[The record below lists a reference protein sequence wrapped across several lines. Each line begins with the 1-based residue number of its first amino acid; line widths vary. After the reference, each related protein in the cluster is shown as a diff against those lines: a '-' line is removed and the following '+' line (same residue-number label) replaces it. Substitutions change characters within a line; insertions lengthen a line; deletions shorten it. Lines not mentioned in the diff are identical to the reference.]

1 MGALWKTIE
10 DTMYAVIRT
19 GGKQYKVAP
28 QDELQIEKIEGA
40 AGDAVQFPDVL
51 MIGGE
56 GEPKV
61 GTPLIAG
68 AAVSAEVVEQGRGP
82 KVIIFKKRRRQNYRR
97 KRGHRQDLTTVR
109 ILDILTDVEI
119 AAPVAKESKPAPAP
133 EAAAGAK
140 PAKPRAKK
148 AEGEAPAEAAAPATE
163 AKAPAPEGEGKKPKA
178 AKPKATGEAAEAKP
192 AAPKKPRAK
201 KAE

>member
-1 MGALWKTIE
+1 
-10 DTMYAVIRT
+10 MYAVIRT

-28 QDELQIEKIEGA
+28 EDVLQIEKIDGA
-40 AGDAVQFPDVL
+40 AGDAVQFADVL

-56 GEPKV
+56 GESAV
-61 GTPLIAG
+61 GAPLVAG

-97 KRGHRQDLTTVR
+97 KKGHRQDLTTVR
-109 ILDILTDVEI
+109 ILEIFTDGK
-119 AAPVAKESKPAPAP
+119 APVLAAKEGSEPAG
-133 EAAAGAK
+133 EAK

-148 AEGEAPAEAAAPATE
+148 PAAEAGAEAAASA
-163 AKAPAPEGEGKKPKA
+163 AAQAPEAQVTKAKA
-178 AKPKATGEAAEAKP
+178 AKPKAEEGAEPKA

>member
-1 MGALWKTIE
+1 
-10 DTMYAVIRT
+10 MYAVIRT

-28 QDELQIEKIEGA
+28 EDVLQIEKIEGA

-51 MIGGE
+51 MIAGE
-56 GEPKV
+56 GEPTV
-61 GTPLIAG
+61 GAPLIAG

-109 ILDILTDVEI
+109 ILDILSDVKI
-119 AAPVAKESKPAPAP
+119 AAPAADEAK
-133 EAAAGAK
+133 
-140 PAKPRAKK
+140 RAKK
-148 AEGEAPAEAAAPATE
+148 AEAEVAAPAAE
-163 AKAPAPEGEGKKPKA
+163 AEVKKPKA
-178 AKPKATGEAAEAKP
+178 AKPAAEEGAEATP

>member
-1 MGALWKTIE
+1 
-10 DTMYAVIRT
+10 MYAVIRT

-28 QDELQIEKIEGA
+28 EDVLQIEKIEGA

-51 MIGGE
+51 MIAGE
-56 GEPKV
+56 GEPTV
-61 GTPLIAG
+61 GAPLIAG

-109 ILDILTDVEI
+109 ILDILRDVK
-119 AAPVAKESKPAPAP
+119 V
-133 EAAAGAK
+133 
-140 PAKPRAKK
+140 
-148 AEGEAPAEAAAPATE
+148 AAPAVE
-163 AKAPAPEGEGKKPKA
+163 AKAPAPEAEVKKPKA
-178 AKPKATGEAAEAKP
+178 AKPEAGEGAEATP

>member
-1 MGALWKTIE
+1 
-10 DTMYAVIRT
+10 MYAVIRT

-28 QDELQIEKIEGA
+28 QDVLQIEKIEGA

-61 GTPLIAG
+61 GAPLIAG

-82 KVIIFKKRRRQNYRR
+82 KIIIFKKRRRQNYRR

-109 ILDILTDVEI
+109 ILDILTDVKV
-119 AAPVAKESKPAPAP
+119 AAPEAKESKPAPAP
-133 EAAAGAK
+133 EAEAK

-148 AEGEAPAEAAAPATE
+148 PAAEAAPEAE
-163 AKAPAPEGEGKKPKA
+163 AKAPAAEGEVKKPKA
-178 AKPKATGEAAEAKP
+178 AKPKAAGEAAEAKP